1 MNAEKKKKAL
11 YLKTIGFIKPF
22 KWLLML
28 SIVLSL
34 CFSLMNTIS
43 VALIKPVF
51 QIVFEVE
58 QEISPATDGLNF
70 LEAMK
75 EKLFSAISILIE
87 SDNIY
92 STLLR
97 FGFLIVG
104 VFVLKNLF
112 KYLGA
117 IVMAKFE
124 EGIIKSIRDK
134 VFSKMTSLS
143 IEFFNKSKQGSLVSI
158 IANDVAIVNQ
168 TMISSFSIILREGS
182 QVIFF
187 LLFLFSISVEL
198 TLIAFSSSLL
208 SLLIVRLAKK
218 FLRRYATR
226 MQKALADYT
235 GTLTEIIAGI
245 RIVKA
250 YNAENFANN
259 KFKKDSEKYV
269 HSAVKH
275 KKIVTLLPAINEIFA
290 ISALTIV
297 LLVGAMKIEDKVLSP
312 DDLMLFLFSLFS
324 IMAPIAT
331 VINQFVQFPRGF
343 VSAERI
349 FEIIDKEQSVSEGAM
364 QLNRFNDCIEVKNV
378 NFAYD
383 EKIILKDVSFKIEK
397 GKKIAFVG
405 PSGCGKSTMLDLLI
419 RFYDPISGT
428 IEIDGRNIRDF
439 AIKSY
444 RNTFGIVSQE
454 NILFNDTVANNIN
467 YGNDSASMD
476 DIIDAAKLANAL
488 NFIEKL
494 EDGFDTMLG
503 DRGVNLSG
511 GERQRL
517 AIARALLRNP
527 DILVFDEATSALDAE
542 SEQVVQKAIDVSLEG
557 KTAIIVAH
565 RLSTI
570 MNCDKI
576 IVFNQGEIVESGNHS
591 DLIKANGIYRKLF
604 EMQYGSI
611 D

>member
-1 MNAEKKKKAL
+1 MDKNNKKKAL

-28 SIVLSL
+28 SIALSL
-34 CFSLMNTIS
+34 CFSFMNTIS

-58 QEISPATDGLNF
+58 QPIIPAENMNF
-70 LEAMK
+70 LESMK
-75 EKLFSAISILIE
+75 EKLFSIISDIIQ
-87 SDNIY
+87 SDDIY

-97 FGFLIVG
+97 FGFIIVV

-187 LLFLFSISVEL
+187 LLFLFSISTEL

-208 SLLIVRLAKK
+208 SLTIVRLARK

-269 HSAVKH
+269 LSAVKH

-290 ISALTIV
+290 IAALTIV

-324 IMAPIAT
+324 IMVPIAS

-343 VSAERI
+343 VSADRI
-349 FEIIDKEQSVSEGAM
+349 FEILDKERTVSEGEEELASFD
-364 QLNRFNDCIEVKNV
+364 NSIEVKNIT
-378 NFAYD
+378 FAYD
-383 EKIILKDVSFKIEK
+383 EKTILRNVSFKIEK

-419 RFYDPISGT
+419 RFYDPISGS
-428 IEIDGRNIRDF
+428 IEIDGKDIKNF
-439 AIKSY
+439 TIKSY
-444 RNTFGIVSQE
+444 RNTYGIVSQE

-467 YGNDSASMD
+467 YGNDTASSEE
-476 DIIDAAKLANAL
+476 IIIAAKLANAL
-488 NFIEKL
+488 NFIERL
-494 EDGFDTMLG
+494 ENGFETMLG

-527 DILVFDEATSALDAE
+527 EILVFDEATSALDAK
-542 SEQVVQKAIDVSLEG
+542 SEQIVQMAIEEALEG

-576 IVFNQGEIVESGNHS
+576 FVFEQGSIAESGTHQE
-591 DLIKANGIYRKLF
+591 LIQKDGLYRKLF

-611 D
+611 S